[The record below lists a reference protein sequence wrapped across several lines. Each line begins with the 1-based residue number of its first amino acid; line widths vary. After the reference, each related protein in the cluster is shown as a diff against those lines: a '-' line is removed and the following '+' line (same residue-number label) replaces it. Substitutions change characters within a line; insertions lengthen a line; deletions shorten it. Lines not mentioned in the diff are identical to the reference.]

1 MYIGQKTE
9 MLHSKFKQYLGFQF
23 LLTSPSLFV
32 PPENPNIKEQCF
44 TILCGEKLTNESVMR
59 HIEGCIV
66 QGGDVVSFWGRSL
79 NVSAHFAA
87 AAVFIFSQEIL
98 LSAPLCLYL
107 SPDPS
112 FSVELLSLRPLLLQ
126 AVSGCQLG
134 SRQLT
139 SLSLK
144 LVLLS

>member
-1 MYIGQKTE
+1 
-9 MLHSKFKQYLGFQF
+9 
-23 LLTSPSLFV
+23 
-32 PPENPNIKEQCF
+32 
-44 TILCGEKLTNESVMR
+44 MR

-87 AAVFIFSQEIL
+87 AAAAAAVIIFSQEIL

-126 AVSGCQLG
+126 AVSVCQAG